1 MSIRNLI
8 TGKELQGSRQEGNR
22 LRYQFGRFQE
32 TDEGKY
38 VCELKNVYGQ
48 TSSKTA
54 YLKMEGKFS
63 SLFIRLTDLLSQTYF
78 ILNSL
83 PHLLFIHKN

>member
-32 TDEGKY
+32 TDQGKY
-38 VCELKNVYGQ
+38 VCELK
-48 TSSKTA
+48 
-54 YLKMEGKFS
+54 
-63 SLFIRLTDLLSQTYF
+63 TYMDK
-78 ILNSL
+78 L
-83 PHLLFIHKN
+83 PRKLRT